1 MVTLSRLFSSTGER
15 VSMSG
20 RQVLQRQK
28 EIEHAVRKLG
38 VRVAFGGL
46 RVVRAHG
53 SDMLTRKPKRR
64 IEMKLFRVTVAGVL
78 LLVAVTA
85 AFGMSVKSDY
95 EKNFDFSQLHTF
107 AFKTDRAN
115 NDPLSTNTLEAGR
128 IQNALA
134 AQLDANG
141 FGQSPQN
148 PDFIVAFY
156 SRTKQ
161 MTQVQS
167 SGFGPRMG
175 PGFGFGPG
183 FGRGFGWGYGIPGR
197 GRWRY
202 GFGPDIWTT
211 TYTQG
216 CVMAD
221 IIDPRTN
228 ELVWRGVVKDTV
240 NGIGQSEQQ
249 ANQAAK
255 DLVKQFLKDA
265 RKVDKQK
272 A

>member
-1 MVTLSRLFSSTGER
+1 MDTLSRLYPTTGER
-15 VSMSG
+15 FGKSR
-20 RQVLQRQK
+20 RQGLQPQK
-28 EIEHAVRKLG
+28 GIVQATRKLG
-38 VRVAFGGL
+38 VRVAFRGL
-46 RVVRAHG
+46 RVACAHG
-53 SDMLTRKPKRR
+53 SDMLTRKSKRR
-64 IEMKLFRVTVAGVL
+64 IEMRVFRVTVAGAL
-78 LLVAVTA
+78 LLLAVTA

-107 AFKTDRAN
+107 AFKTDRAS

-134 AQLDANG
+134 AQLAANG
-141 FGQSPQN
+141 FSQSPQN

-161 MTQVQS
+161 KSQVQS
-167 SGFGPRMG
+167 A
-175 PGFGFGPG
+175 GFGPG
-183 FGRGFGWGYGIPGR
+183 FGPGFGLGPGFGWGYGIPYR
-197 GRWRY
+197 ARWRY

-216 CVMAD
+216 CIMAD
-221 IIDPRTN
+221 IIDARTN
-228 ELVWRGVVKDTV
+228 DLVWRGVVKDTV
-240 NGIGQSEQQ
+240 NGIGQSEKQTG
-249 ANQAAK
+249 QAAK

-265 RKVDKQK
+265 KKVDKKADKQK